1 MKRNDYKPL
10 GDYIE
15 LIDNRNTDLSIFKLV
30 GLTVDKKFIK
40 SVANTIGTDLAK
52 YKVIRN
58 KQFACSLMQV
68 SRDGKMP
75 VAMFDEESA
84 IMSPAYPMFQVKDTN
99 VLIPEYLMIYF
110 SRPEFDREAAF
121 HAVGGVR
128 GSLQWDDFCNIKI
141 PVPPIA
147 EQRKIVEQYQTIER
161 RIKNNEALIQKLEA
175 TAQALYHHTFV
186 EGIDKENLPEGWR
199 IGTLGDV
206 CKYANE
212 KISSHEIESS
222 KYISTEDM
230 LKDKMGIEKTSVLP
244 ENTNVTAYKQNDIL
258 ISNIRPYYKKIWY
271 ATCDG
276 GCSTDVLC
284 YRADNQKY
292 SKFLYHTLYD
302 NRFFNYVV
310 AGCKGTKMPRGDKYW
325 NMEYCITIPLIQ
337 TLDQFNNETLLLDNH
352 IRLLL
357 QENDILRSLLTLFTS
372 KLS

>member
-199 IGTLGDV
+199 MGKLGDV

-276 GCSTDVLC
+276 GCSSDVLC

>member
-199 IGTLGDV
+199 MG
-206 CKYANE
+206 
-212 KISSHEIESS
+212 KI
-222 KYISTEDM
+222 TD
-230 LKDKMGIEKTSVLP
+230 LAKMKVG
-244 ENTNVTAYKQNDIL
+244 
-258 ISNIRPYYKKIWY
+258 
-271 ATCDG
+271 
-276 GCSTDVLC
+276 
-284 YRADNQKY
+284 
-292 SKFLYHTLYD
+292 
-302 NRFFNYVV
+302 
-310 AGCKGTKMPRGDKYW
+310 GDKPQSFSEKKSPT
-325 NMEYCITIPLIQ
+325 NSIPIFSNGCDAVIEGYLGNVSAFVECVIA
-337 TLDQFNNETLLLDNH
+337 D
-352 IRLLL
+352 
-357 QENDILRSLLTLFTS
+357 
-372 KLS
+372 